1 MTNLEQAEHTTM
13 VPGGINRKR
22 EVRND
27 LRKERYLQKVIA
39 AHGGTGQ
46 RSNLDRLE
54 ACRLGVCMIC
64 SGKWGPLFRHIPK
77 HYPKLSAADALRE
90 YMREFKIPE
99 DDDVHLAAD
108 WYRKLLSRGHAT
120 RMQGPDGEQ
129 IKANLAEKSSRP
141 YPERYSKTRVNPSGN
156 PLSNWAVAK
165 YRVRGIDQVDT
176 AKKLGESN
184 HKRVQR
190 RSASMGLSFGA
201 AFICDQCDPF
211 RHRNLCDLRR
221 IVGFDAANF
230 EWCVGLEEG
239 RNNATRPADAI
250 VNPADAVL
258 VVAWRDHLLK
268 TLLAKRS
275 LALGIKIG
283 LDRVL
288 KTLLPEI
295 AETNRFLLLTIG
307 EIRAA
312 MREPSEWGVDN
323 PGEFVCRQ
331 AAIEE
336 SVQSSDNR
344 WRKTLRYLASDRLE
358 EWLKNNLVRLRGP
371 EHDGEIVRAMI
382 GYGASSVIVRNALR
396 YRTSV
401 IEPADV
407 RSLIHKYAPAFA
419 EPKKP
424 SGGAP
429 VGLRPETLERV
440 QIADAFSRCGWSIR
454 KTAPFLSAGQP
465 ESALD
470 NAYVFYSRYRTRIE
484 SAKAAMLQKQAEA
497 IVQQMTDR
505 S

>member
-1 MTNLEQAEHTTM
+1 MSNLEPTHVA
-13 VPGGINRKR
+13 PGGIDRKR
-22 EVRND
+22 EARND
-27 LRKERYLQKVIA
+27 LRNRRYLQKVIA

-77 HYPKLSAADALRE
+77 HYPKLSAEAALRE
-90 YMREFKIPE
+90 FRTEFNIP
-99 DDDVHLAAD
+99 DDVPLVAD
-108 WYRKLLSRGHAT
+108 WHRELLSRGHTA
-120 RMQGPDGEQ
+120 RMQGPHGELT
-129 IKANLAEKSSRP
+129 KANLAEKSSHP
-141 YPERYSKTRVNPSGN
+141 NPEGSGKTGVNPSEN

-165 YRVRGIDQVDT
+165 YLVRGIGQVDT

-184 HKRVQR
+184 HYRVQR
-190 RSASMGLSFGA
+190 RSASMSLSFGA

-211 RHRNLCDLRR
+211 RHRNLCGLRR
-221 IVGFDAANF
+221 IVGLDAANF
-230 EWCVGLEEG
+230 ERYVGLEEG
-239 RNNATRPADAI
+239 RSNATRPADAI
-250 VNPADAVL
+250 VNPSDAVL

-268 TLLAKRS
+268 TLLAKGS

-283 LDRVL
+283 RGRVL

-312 MREPSEWGVDN
+312 MREPSESGVDN
-323 PGEFVCRQ
+323 LGEFVCGQ

-358 EWLKNNLVRLRGP
+358 EWLKNNLVRLRGS
-371 EHDGEIVRAMI
+371 ELDGEIVRAMI

-419 EPKKP
+419 EPRKP
-424 SGGAP
+424 SGGTP
-429 VGLRPETLERV
+429 VGLCPETRERV
-440 QIADAFSRCGWSIR
+440 QIAAAFSRCGWSIR
-454 KTAPFLSAGQP
+454 KSAPFLSPGQP
-465 ESALD
+465 EGAVD
-470 NAYVFYSRYRTRIE
+470 NAYVFYSRYRTEIE

-497 IVQQMTDR
+497 IVQQITDR

>member
-1 MTNLEQAEHTTM
+1 MSDLEPTHVA
-13 VPGGINRKR
+13 PGHINRKR
-22 EVRND
+22 EARND
-27 LRKERYLQKVIA
+27 LRNKRYLQKVIA

-77 HYPKLSAADALRE
+77 HYPKLSAEAALRAFRTE
-90 YMREFKIPE
+90 FNIPDDAPLVAEWHRE
-99 DDDVHLAAD
+99 
-108 WYRKLLSRGHAT
+108 LLSRGRTA

-129 IKANLAEKSSRP
+129 IKANLAEKSPRP
-141 YPERYSKTRVNPSGN
+141 HPERYGETGVNSSEN

-165 YRVRGIDQVDT
+165 YRVRGIDLVDT

-201 AFICDQCDPF
+201 AFICDQCDPL

-230 EWCVGLEEG
+230 ERYVGLEEG
-239 RNNATRPADAI
+239 RSNATRPADTI

-268 TLLAKRS
+268 TLLAKGS
-275 LALGIKIG
+275 LALAIKIG
-283 LDRVL
+283 RDRVL

-295 AETNRFLLLTIG
+295 AETNRFLLRTIG

-312 MREPSEWGVDN
+312 MRESSEWGVDSL
-323 PGEFVCRQ
+323 GEFVCRQ

-358 EWLKNNLVRLRGP
+358 EWLTNNLVRLRSPG
-371 EHDGEIVRAMI
+371 HDGEIVRAMI

-419 EPKKP
+419 GPRKP
-424 SGGAP
+424 SGGTP
-429 VGLRPETLERV
+429 VELRPKTRERV
-440 QIADAFSRCGWSIR
+440 QIAAAFSRCGWSVR
-454 KTAPFLSAGQP
+454 KTAPFLSPGQP
-465 ESALD
+465 ESAVD
-470 NAYVFYSRYRTRIE
+470 NAYVFYSRYRTKIE
-484 SAKAAMLQKQAEA
+484 SAKAAMLQEQAEA